1 MNPIIKNILA
11 VIAGVIVGGLVNMA
25 IISVSGSIIPPPE
38 GVNPEDLESI
48 KANMHL
54 YEAKHFIMPF
64 LAHALGALVGAFI
77 AAYIAVSRKMILAL
91 AIGVFFFIGGAMMVS
106 MIPSP
111 MWFNILDLGFAYIP
125 MALLGWFIANRVQSQ
140 A

>member
-25 IISVSGSIIPPPE
+25 IISVSGSIIPPP

-77 AAYIAVSRKMILAL
+77 AAYIAASRKMILAL
-91 AIGVFFFIGGAMMVS
+91 AIGVFFFIGGAMMVG